1 MHVISKKKL
10 KEFWEE
16 HPDSRNP
23 LEVWFKILKSTKYKT
38 LNDLKKTFGS
48 ADKVGDKI
56 VFDIGGDKYRL
67 ITVIHFDRSKV
78 FVRSVLTHKEYDKG
92 KWKNG

>member
-23 LEVWFKILKSTKYKT
+23 LEAWFKILKGTKYKT
-38 LNDLKKTFGS
+38 LNELKKTFSS
-48 ADKVGDKI
+48 ADKVGNKI
-56 VFDIGGDKYRL
+56 VFDIGGDRYRL
-67 ITVIHFDRSKV
+67 IAVIHFDRSKV